1 MHVTHVERSGVTE
14 IAAAIGER
22 ARARILYCLVDGHP
36 RTSTELSLVAEVSPS
51 TTSAHLER
59 LKGANLVRVAVQGKH
74 RLYRLAGPDVARA
87 LEGLSVLAGSEP
99 GKSGSKVPPRLRMAR
114 TCYDHMA
121 GLVGVTLHDRFRA
134 LKWIRSG
141 NRRNK
146 MYALSA
152 DGTKGFESLGIEI
165 DALRG
170 QRRRF
175 ACPCMDWS
183 ERRPHLAGALGA
195 ALLQVALKRKW
206 VIQDLDSRALDLTTT
221 GRREMMS
228 CFGVRV

>member
-1 MHVTHVERSGVTE
+1 
-14 IAAAIGER
+14 
-22 ARARILYCLVDGHP
+22 
-36 RTSTELSLVAEVSPS
+36 
-51 TTSAHLER
+51 
-59 LKGANLVRVAVQGKH
+59 
-74 RLYRLAGPDVARA
+74 
-87 LEGLSVLAGSEP
+87 
-99 GKSGSKVPPRLRMAR
+99 
-114 TCYDHMA
+114 MA